1 MSPAGMQI
9 VGPDYYLNLADA
21 SANHVNEKRKPRSD
35 DVFGVTRFPSE
46 EMHLTKILKHCKLT
60 CYFSFIFISFYFS
73 HVDFSLQFSQFEE
86 SRKLKKFGTSLTWSS
101 TF

>member
-1 MSPAGMQI
+1 MQI

-60 CYFSFIFISFYFS
+60 CYFSFIFHMSIFHFN
-73 HVDFSLQFSQFEE
+73 FLN
-86 SRKLKKFGTSLTWSS
+86 SRNLGNSKNLELVLLGLVRSEN
-101 TF
+101 